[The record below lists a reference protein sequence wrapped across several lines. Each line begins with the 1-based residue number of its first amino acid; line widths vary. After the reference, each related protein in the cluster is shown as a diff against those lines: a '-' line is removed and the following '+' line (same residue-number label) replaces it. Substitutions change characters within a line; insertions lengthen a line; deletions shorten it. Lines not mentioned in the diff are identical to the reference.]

1 MQRRMRNPSLN
12 RMVNVIL
19 EEKDTNISR
28 IPREVENLLYKENKS
43 LTTNGF
49 EKKGSSYNH
58 F

>member
-28 IPREVENLLYKENKS
+28 IPREVENLQYKENKS

-49 EKKGSSYNH
+49 EKKVSSYNN